1 MKKPVAPMP
10 AAQPSRTGPSRTGQP
25 AGPVLVTGGAGF
37 VGTNVVDRLAGQ
49 GVPVILYDSLVRP
62 GVSENLEW
70 LKRRHG
76 SRIDARIADVRDT
89 ARLEQA
95 VREAQT
101 IYHFAAQ
108 VAVTTSLVDPTED
121 FAVNCAATVALL
133 EAMRRTP
140 KPPTLVFTSTNKV
153 YGSLPDVPVQNAG
166 RRCEPVDADLG
177 GKGVGETCRM
187 DFHSPYG
194 CSKGAADQYVLD
206 YARCFDLPTVVLR
219 MSCIYG
225 PHQRGNEDQGW
236 VAHFV
241 MRALAGEPITIYGD
255 GRQVRDVLFV
265 DDLVDLMLVAGA
277 PGSPLVGKAVNVGGG
292 PRNAVSL
299 LEVVDALQDLA
310 ESPVRVRFGAAR
322 PGDQRW
328 YVSDVS
334 RVAAVTG
341 WQPRVGVRE
350 GLARL
355 CAWLR
360 ETRAD
365 PARPPLAKA
374 IAVGGAAE

>member
-1 MKKPVAPMP
+1 MKTPVTPMP
-10 AAQPSRTGPSRTGQP
+10 ATRLSKAVRP

-70 LKRRHG
+70 LRQRHG

-95 VREAQT
+95 VREAGT

-108 VAVTTSLVDPTED
+108 VAVTTSLVDPAED

-133 EAMRRTP
+133 EAVRRTP

-153 YGSLPDVPVQNAG
+153 YGSLPDVPVLDAG
-166 RRCEPVDADLG
+166 RRCEPADADLRA
-177 GKGVGETCRM
+177 KGVGEACRM

-277 PGSPLVGKAVNVGGG
+277 PGSPLLGKAVNVGGG

-299 LEVVDALQDLA
+299 LEVVDALKDLA

-334 RVAAVTG
+334 RVAAITG

-365 PARPPLAKA
+365 PARPQLAKA